1 MEQLFLKS
9 KSFNYYV
16 IRFGEAVR
24 ATDFAVKFSPFF
36 LLSVCGVFL
45 PFAVIKMEHHK
56 TVGDQLRS
64 HAGPVKT
71 PAYIKVLVA
80 ITDI

>member
-36 LLSVCGVFL
+36 LLFILKILC
-45 PFAVIKMEHHK
+45 PFTVIHMKHNK